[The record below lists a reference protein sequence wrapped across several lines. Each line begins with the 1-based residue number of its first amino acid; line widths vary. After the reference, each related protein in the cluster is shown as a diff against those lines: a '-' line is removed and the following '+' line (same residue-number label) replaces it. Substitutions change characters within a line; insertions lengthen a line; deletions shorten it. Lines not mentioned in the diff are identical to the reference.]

1 MPYALRVTTLA
12 FSMAIGAFAM
22 DAAAAR
28 PTVTGTSRATAQ
40 TASAAPATA
49 LSPKARGEMTRQFV
63 LRWGGYVQRVYRVPV
78 GVWSKRMVP
87 TFASVDGANFRDA
100 LARNTFEGAMAAL
113 SGSGHRLD
121 DEAVI
126 TKLAMSRGKAQPV
139 LGAAA
144 ADLVYTP
151 VQPCRIADTRNTAD
165 GPIAAGSSRDFV
177 AVNQPNY
184 TAQGGSATDC
194 GLLGVTAA
202 AVAVNLTAVAPDRPG
217 YATAYPFG
225 TARPLAASVNYG
237 AGQFVNNGIIV
248 QVPSPLTTS
257 DFSLYSYGE
266 AHYVVDVVGYFAAPQ
281 ATALDC
287 TGTFASQNVAAND
300 IFDIELPGCAAGYRL
315 TGAGCRTA
323 GFDEASWG
331 INGLFRTSASAP
343 LGAYCSGKNNTNGT
357 ITVQGT
363 AQCCR
368 VPGR

>member
-87 TFASVDGANFRDA
+87 TFASVDSANLRAA
-100 LARNTFEGAMAAL
+100 LTRNTFEGAMAAL
-113 SGSGHRLD
+113 SGTGHRLD
-121 DEAVI
+121 DETVI

-151 VQPCRIADTRNTAD
+151 VQPCRIADTRNTAE

-202 AVAVNLTAVAPDRPG
+202 AVAVNLTAVLPDRPG

-225 TARPLAASVNYG
+225 TTRPLAASVNYG
-237 AGQFVNNGIIV
+237 ANQVVNNGSIV

-257 DFSLYSYGE
+257 DFSVYSYGE
-266 AHYVVDVVGYFAAPQ
+266 AHYVIDVVGYFAAPQ
-281 ATALDC
+281 ATALEC

-343 LGAYCSGKNNTNGT
+343 LAAYCSGKNNTSGT